1 MPFYVRFIFVGCSS
15 TRDIFAKVRSFGS
28 DGSFDKDGT
37 FDVQRLNN
45 DTTVTDI
52 FMGMTAYNSIV
63 SVNSSGTSLTAFFG
77 LSCMVVVC
85 GFIIFRGLSD
95 EKKTLAL
102 NIARNVREQSVSMRT
117 IFLKRLVH
125 DYTMLKSDAKFKQL
139 LMQHIGPLRDQ
150 LLEAHLVFFQDDL
163 VQITNKRD
171 ALITKLRDIGEF
183 EPSFSN
189 MSSIEEGSSE
199 ASRLRSKSSDTLIGR
214 SPTEKLSAELYR
226 LNQDI
231 IARQKIRRSC
241 TGSAFVTFRSTDAAL
256 KFLRNHVTN
265 HNLGSSSL
273 TQEAEDKYEKC
284 AADGIFAPEPNDIRW
299 QYVGTTTGTRRI
311 YQARNYLFFILFLCV
326 AVAIGFV
333 SILLQFLAIPK
344 LLVPLV
350 IKADGWKLEGYD
362 VSSLKFQI
370 ISTAIS
376 FLASVFMTIASRILP
391 GLVISIGDSFPTVSN
406 RDNVTNNYWR
416 ILVVLWTVYCVAP
429 IVALFSFRW
438 MITIEACP
446 QDWQNSLRVVFT
458 FRMMLAFST
467 MSIVLDYL
475 CIGLKVER
483 LIKLRKK
490 YQAKRNAAKSSGD
503 SSAASQPLPSFL
515 KLLPIVFIT
524 EDRSEPFE
532 ELLSYS
538 INSVMFILNFTV
550 SFFYP
555 QCSFLGLLYFILKFY
570 LDKYSSS
577 RNAHFAHFHLR

>member
-1 MPFYVRFIFVGCSS
+1 MPFYVRSIFVGCSATS
-15 TRDIFAKVRSFGS
+15 DIFAKVRSFGS

-37 FDVQRLNN
+37 FDLLSLNN
-45 DTTVTDI
+45 DSSITDI
-52 FMGMTAYNSIV
+52 FMGMTAYNAIV
-63 SVNSSGTSLTAFFG
+63 TVNSSATSLTAFFG
-77 LSCMVVVC
+77 LCSMIVVC

-125 DYTMLKSDAKFKQL
+125 DYSSLKSDAKFKQL

-150 LLEAHLVFFQDDL
+150 LLEAHLVFYQDDL
-163 VQITNKRD
+163 VQVTNQRD

-189 MSSIEEGSSE
+189 MSSVEEASSE
-199 ASRLRSKSSDTLIGR
+199 ASRHSSSDTLIGR
-214 SPTEKLSAELYR
+214 SATEKLSAELYR
-226 LNQDI
+226 LNQEI

-256 KFLRNHVTN
+256 KFLRHHVTN
-265 HNLGSSSL
+265 HNLGDSSL
-273 TQEAEDKYEKC
+273 PQEAEDKYEKC
-284 AADGIFAPEPNDIRW
+284 AADGIFAPEPSDIRW
-299 QYVGTTTGTRRI
+299 QYVGTTTGTRRL
-311 YQARNYLFFILFLCV
+311 YQARNYMFFILFLCV
-326 AVAIGFV
+326 AVVIGFF
-333 SILLQFLAIPK
+333 SILLQFLTIPK
-344 LLVPLV
+344 LFVPLLL
-350 IKADGWKLEGYD
+350 KGDGWNADNVRSDLSFD
-362 VSSLKFQI
+362 VLQ
-370 ISTAIS
+370 TAIS
-376 FLASVFMTIASRILP
+376 FASSVFMTIASRILP

-416 ILVVLWTVYCVAP
+416 ILVVLWTVYCLAP
-429 IVALFSFRW
+429 VIALFSFRW
-438 MITIEACP
+438 MITVEACP

-458 FRMMLAFST
+458 FKMMLAFST
-467 MSIVLDYL
+467 VSIVLDYM
-475 CIGLKVER
+475 CIGLKVDR

-490 YQAKRNAAKSSGD
+490 YQAKRNASKSSGD
-503 SSAASQPLPSFL
+503 SSAASEPLPSFL

-570 LDKYSSS
+570 LDKCTSP
-577 RNAHFAHFHLR
+577 RNLHLSHLHLR

>member
-1 MPFYVRFIFVGCSS
+1 MPFYVRSVVVGHVA
-15 TRDIFAKVRSFGS
+15 TLDIFAKVRSFGS

-37 FDVQRLNN
+37 FDLLRLNN
-45 DTTVTDI
+45 DTSITDV
-52 FMGMTAYNSIV
+52 FMGMTAYNSVV
-63 SVNSSGTSLTAFFG
+63 SVNSSGSSLTAFFG
-77 LSCMVVVC
+77 LCSMVVVC

-125 DYTMLKSDAKFKQL
+125 DYSSLKSDAKFKQM

-150 LLEAHLVFFQDDL
+150 LLEAHLVFYQDDL
-163 VQITNKRD
+163 VQITNQRD

-189 MSSIEEGSSE
+189 MSSVEEASSE
-199 ASRLRSKSSDTLIGR
+199 TSRLSSDSLIGR
-214 SPTEKLSAELYR
+214 SATEKLSAELFR

-265 HNLGSSSL
+265 HNLGGTSL

-284 AADGIFAPEPNDIRW
+284 AADGIFAPEPGDIRW
-299 QYVGTTTGTRRI
+299 QYVGTTTGTRRL
-311 YQARNYLFFILFLCV
+311 YQARNYMVFILFLCV
-326 AVAIGFV
+326 AVIIGFF
-333 SILLQFLAIPK
+333 SILLQFLVIPK
-344 LLVPLV
+344 LFVPLFL
-350 IKADGWKLEGYD
+350 KGDGWNSDDFD
-362 VSSLKFQI
+362 VRSLKFEVVAT
-370 ISTAIS
+370 SIS
-376 FLASVFMTIASRILP
+376 FLSSVFMTIASRILP

-429 IVALFSFRW
+429 IVALYSFRW
-438 MITIEACP
+438 FITVEACP
-446 QDWQNSLRVVFT
+446 QDWQNSLRVIFT
-458 FRMMLAFST
+458 FKMMLAFST
-467 MSIVLDYL
+467 VSIVLDYM
-475 CIGLKVER
+475 CIGLKVDR
-483 LIKLRKK
+483 IIKLRKK

-503 SSAASQPLPSFL
+503 RSAAEQPLPSYL

-570 LDKYSSS
+570 LDKYGSPS
-577 RNAHFAHFHLR
+577 NVHLPHLHLR